1 MTAVYNKPHKRD
13 KFGRLHYPNVV
24 VVVVIIIITIIMREK

>member
-24 VVVVIIIITIIMREK
+24 VVVIIIITIIMREK